1 MSRLS
6 SDTVHLAL
14 YPGHAV
20 FARARGWL
28 LPQVIERG
36 RYPGAPDEAL
46 EAAMAEPRWQQAR
59 LRVVVSNLFVRF
71 AIVPADTSLAS
82 AADELAVAEAR
93 FRQVYGAQAKLDAR
107 LSDPL
112 SGRPQVAAGIA
123 ADFLEG
129 LRARFARARLRLLS
143 LEPLFARAVGR
154 ARPPA
159 GGFWLA
165 SLEPGGL
172 TLACADRAGWT
183 SVSVGT
189 VRGGFESALAAR
201 LREARLLS
209 PSRELPRRLY
219 VHVAGADPALAARAA
234 PLEDFDVH
242 LVTPHAGVADAA
254 FGA

>member
-123 ADFLEG
+123 ADALAG

-143 LEPLFARAVGR
+143 LEPLFARATTS
-154 ARPPA
+154 AA
-159 GGFWLA
+159 SSGG
-165 SLEPGGL
+165 S
-172 TLACADRAGWT
+172 
-183 SVSVGT
+183 
-189 VRGGFESALAAR
+189 
-201 LREARLLS
+201 
-209 PSRELPRRLY
+209 SRIQPRRSS
-219 VHVAGADPALAARAA
+219 AGKASSSVTCSGALTSQKHSSASARDSARKA
-234 PLEDFDVH
+234 S
-242 LVTPHAGVADAA
+242 
-254 FGA
+254 